1 MSTIGPNAMPGLRSA
16 SRILLL
22 CIAWYA
28 APVESRPGKP
38 RLAEV
43 ENAQPTSLT
52 TSGGLRAKS
61 DRDGGDAQ
69 SRDLKF
75 AHLTTSDG
83 LAQDNIVAILQDRRG
98 FMWFAT
104 GEGLNRYDGNSFVVF
119 KNNPD
124 DPGSLSHNFI
134 RDLVEDD
141 HGYLWVVAHPGINRF
156 DPTTERCTRYLPDPK
171 NPNSLGSDAVWRI
184 TRDSRGYLWLG
195 EDSGVDRFDP
205 KTETFTHYRNDDTG
219 RFVGRVNHVIE
230 DRHGDIW
237 FVGELGLFHLNQQT
251 GNITRPPAIIK
262 DLGAKYLYEDEAGD
276 FWMLAHSPVLAL
288 VKYDRHAERLT
299 SYPLGRGAAGLESMT
314 LLDDGGKGFWVP
326 SNLGLYYFDRRTER
340 WTRHFEHEDTNL
352 NSLSDNSVVAI
363 YRDRAGLLWVGT
375 QNGGV
380 NILNFQQ
387 EQFGHYTYHPAD
399 RDSLSPG
406 KATAMYQEPGGVLWV
421 GLFPRALDRLDRKTG
436 RITHY
441 VPGPEKGTRLGTGS
455 DINAIYKDPRGYLW
469 VGGWGAGLDRLD
481 ERTGEFQHYR
491 HVPGDPHSLMTD
503 NVVSIYGDIHGQL
516 WVGQYGAVSRFD
528 PVTGQFTNY
537 PLGPDESAG
546 LAYTV
551 SAFHRDRSG
560 TLWMGT
566 WGGVLGRFDDK
577 ANAFVNY
584 PPDPLDPHRL
594 QGGSI
599 GAIHED
605 QARTLWLA
613 SGLGLYRYNRKDGTF
628 SRYTENDGLPSNDVM
643 SILEDDAGR
652 LWISTKKGISCFDPK
667 TGTFRNYDA
676 SDGLLGNDFARGCYQ
691 NGQSGEMLFCGNNGV
706 TAFFPEAIRDNPYVP
721 PVVITSLKI
730 GNKPV
735 PIGARSVLRKAVP
748 YVDSLTLSYRDNVF
762 SFEFAALSYAN
773 SQKNRYR
780 YKLDNFDTVWSEVD
794 SKHRLATYTNLDP
807 GRYVFRVQ
815 GSNSDGV
822 WNEQGASLSIIVT
835 PPWWNTSW
843 FRVLCA
849 VLVLGLLWAGYQWRL
864 RRLRHQFEIAL
875 DARVVE
881 RTRIAREL
889 HDTLLQS
896 FHGLLLQFEAV
907 AQMQSD
913 RPIEAQQRLRK
924 TIERAARAITD
935 GRDAIQG
942 LREST
947 IQSNDLAEAINAL
960 GEELAGSSVNESS
973 PAFRVAVEGESRNL
987 HPILRD
993 EICRIAGEAL
1003 RNAFRH
1009 AQARKVEVEIRYDR
1023 NQFRLRVRDDGKG
1036 MDQAVIS
1043 DRGRKGHYGL
1053 PGMRERAK
1061 LIGAELEIWSEIDAG
1076 TEVEVCIPGD
1086 TAYATNARRS
1096 WLSELIGRK

>member
-1 MSTIGPNAMPGLRSA
+1 MIAVHQNATWRLPIA
-16 SRILLL
+16 SGILLL
-22 CIAWYA
+22 CMTWYSVAPEPRADKPGIA
-28 APVESRPGKP
+28 ELK
-38 RLAEV
+38 
-43 ENAQPTSLT
+43 NAQSTHLT
-52 TSGGLRAKS
+52 ARGGLRTES
-61 DRDGGDAQ
+61 GGGGHAQ
-69 SRDLKF
+69 SNDLKF
-75 AHLTTSDG
+75 SHLTTSDG
-83 LAQDNIVAILQDRRG
+83 LAQDNVVAILQDHRG

-104 GEGLNRYDGNSFVVF
+104 GEGLNRYDGNSFVVY
-119 KNNPD
+119 KNNPV

-134 RDLVEDD
+134 RDLVEDN
-141 HGYLWVVAHPGINRF
+141 HGYLWVVAHPGINKF
-156 DPTTERCTRYLPDPK
+156 DPITERCTRYLPDPK

-184 TRDSRGYLWLG
+184 TRDSHGYLWLG
-195 EDSGVDRFDP
+195 EDSGVDKFDP
-205 KTETFTHYRNDDTG
+205 RTETFTHYRNDDTG

-230 DRHGDIW
+230 DSHGEIW
-237 FVGELGLFHLNQQT
+237 FVGELGLYHLNLQT
-251 GNITRPPAIIK
+251 GQITRPPTMIK
-262 DLGAKYLYEDEAGD
+262 DLGAKYLYEDNAGD

-288 VKYDRHAERLT
+288 VKYDRHAERMT
-299 SYPLGRGAAGLESMT
+299 QYTLGPGAAGLESMT
-314 LLDDGGKGFWVP
+314 LLDDGAKGFWVP

-340 WTRHFEHEDTNL
+340 WTRHFEHQDTNL
-352 NSLSDNSVVAI
+352 NSLSDNSVVAV

-387 EQFGHYTYHPAD
+387 EEFVNYTHHPAD

-406 KATAMYQEPGGVLWV
+406 KATAIYQEPGGALWV

-436 RITHY
+436 EVTHY
-441 VPGPEKGTRLGTGS
+441 VPGPENENNLSKGGDLS
-455 DINAIYKDPRGYLW
+455 SIYRDARGNLW
-469 VGGWGAGLDRLD
+469 IGGWGAGLDQLD
-481 ERTGEFQHYR
+481 ERTGQFKKFR
-491 HVPGDPHSLMTD
+491 HNLGEPHSLMTD
-503 NVVSIYGDIHGQL
+503 NVVSIYGEPNGQL
-516 WVGQYGAVSRFD
+516 WIGQYGGVSRFD
-528 PVTGQFTNY
+528 PASGQFTNY

-560 TLWMGT
+560 TLWLGT
-566 WGGVLGRFDDK
+566 WGGVLSRFDDK
-577 ANAFVNY
+577 ANTFVNY
-584 PPDPLDPHRL
+584 PPDPQDRHQL

-605 QARTLWLA
+605 RAGTLWLA

-628 SRYTENDGLPSNDVM
+628 SRYTESDGLPSNDLM
-643 SILEDDAGR
+643 GILEDDAGR
-652 LWISTKKGISCFDPK
+652 LWISTKKGISRFDAK

-691 NGQSGEMLFCGNNGV
+691 QGQNREMLFCGNNGV
-706 TAFFPEAIRDNPYVP
+706 TAFFPESIRGNSYVP
-721 PVVITSLKI
+721 PVVITTLKI

-735 PIGARSVLRKAVP
+735 PIGARSVIKKAIP

-780 YKLDNFDTVWSEVD
+780 YKLENFDSIWSEVD

-822 WNEQGASLSIIVT
+822 WNEQGASLGIVVT

-875 DARVVE
+875 DARVGE

-896 FHGLLLQFEAV
+896 FHGLLLQLEV
-907 AQMQSD
+907 VSQMQLD
-913 RPIEAQQRLRK
+913 RPIEAKQRLDR
-924 TIERAARAITD
+924 TIERGARAITE
-935 GRDAIQG
+935 GRDAVQG

-947 IQSNDLAEAINAL
+947 VQSNNLAQAVNAL
-960 GEELAGSSVNESS
+960 GEELAADPANPGS
-973 PAFRVAVEGESRNL
+973 PAFRVAVEGEPRDL

-993 EICRIAGEAL
+993 EIYRITSEGL

-1009 AQARKVEVEIRYDR
+1009 AQARQIEVEIRYDDQ
-1023 NQFRLRVRDDGKG
+1023 QFRLRVRDDGKG
-1036 MDQAVIS
+1036 MDQTVIS
-1043 DRGRKGHYGL
+1043 DQGRKGHYGL

-1061 LIGAELEIWSEIDAG
+1061 LIGAKLEIWSEIDAG
-1076 TEVEVCIPGD
+1076 TEVELRIAAGS
-1086 TAYATNARRS
+1086 AYATVAKRS
-1096 WLSELIGRK
+1096 WLSELLTRK